1 MTSITFGPTGISLNV
16 ATGGSHLD
24 EAAEV
29 EALGYSTIWL
39 PGGQL
44 DSLDRITEVV
54 QATDTIQVAPG
65 IIPTEV
71 YPSAAVAAL
80 YAELETSHPGRFVVG
95 LGGPQQRRSLSALNA
110 YLDRLDAADPPV
122 PVGRR
127 LLAAIGPRKLE
138 LARDRF
144 AGAVPLLVTP
154 QYTADARQILGTDS
168 TLVISQF
175 VVLDPDPAS
184 ARRTARGPLTFLLG
198 GGIPGYVSA
207 MLRMGFTQD
216 DVDQLSDRLVDSV
229 VGWGDDEAIVAR
241 VNEHLRAGADQVVL
255 SVLNKD
261 GQPTP
266 IEVARRL
273 AGLLVQANLSS

>member
-1 MTSITFGPTGISLNV
+1 MTSITLGPAGISLNV
-16 ATGGSHLD
+16 STAGSHLD

-44 DSLDRITEVV
+44 DSLDRIAEVV
-54 QATDTIQVAPG
+54 RATDTIPVAPA
-65 IIPTEV
+65 IIPSEV
-71 YPSAAVAAL
+71 YLSAAVAAL

-127 LLAAIGPRKLE
+127 MLAAIGPRKLE

-154 QYTADARQILGTDS
+154 HYTAGARQILGTAS

-175 VVLDPDPAS
+175 VVLDPDPAA
-184 ARRTARGPLTFLLG
+184 ARRTARGTLSFLLG
-198 GGIPGYVSA
+198 GGIPGYVTA
-207 MLRMGFTQD
+207 MLRMGFSQD
-216 DVDQLSDRLVDSV
+216 DVEQLSDRLVDAV
-229 VGWGDDEAIVAR
+229 VAWGNEDAVTAR
-241 VNEHLRAGADQVVL
+241 VEEHLRAGADQVLL
-255 SVLNKD
+255 SVLNED

-273 AGLLVQANLSS
+273 AGRLVQVNLSS